1 MGPFYFIFLQFGRG
15 EGPVAVAVAV
25 AVAEMAS
32 NTRVAVAL
40 CLLLIFWGCCND
52 HLIST
57 FLTLFLLVLS
67 PSAALVIRRIGKAE
81 RASRS
86 LADKKAT
93 TELEAATSSEVA
105 TSLESEGSECEIT
118 ACMGTTGL
126 IEKDEENLSPSASP
140 EDACH
145 PEDSMISDDENLI
158 EISLP
163 DGHFVAHEEPLPQ
176 SNGCLP
182 SFLQDSVR
190 QHGLTELLSEIN
202 EEDNLIE
209 IDIIRGS
216 IKCSRVGIKA

>member
-1 MGPFYFIFLQFGRG
+1 MLGPFLYQMTILCSS
-15 EGPVAVAVAV
+15 
-25 AVAEMAS
+25 S

>member
-1 MGPFYFIFLQFGRG
+1 MLGPFLYQ
-15 EGPVAVAVAV
+15 
-25 AVAEMAS
+25 MAILCSSS

-118 ACMGTTGL
+118 STASCMGRGTTGL
-126 IEKDEENLSPSASP
+126 LEKDEENLSPSASP

-145 PEDSMISDDENLI
+145 STESSEDSMISDDENLI

-182 SFLQDSVR
+182 NFLQDSVR
-190 QHGLTELLSEIN
+190 QHGLGELLSEIN